1 MVEAYGTDEEA
12 LYEHYRL
19 RGQMEGREAE
29 SFIAYLNRINEAAR
43 VTEALEGEFGQ
54 LLAAYVAEYDKYVNT
69 VKPSWEHLYR
79 SKAYRHF
86 TAYMTDFWDKVAAG
100 EIAQEDAK
108 NITAMV
114 QEAFAK
120 YAER

>member
-29 SFIAYLNRINEAAR
+29 SFIAYLSRINEAAR
-43 VTEALEGEFGQ
+43 VTEALEGELGQ

-79 SKAYRHF
+79 SKAYQDF
-86 TAYMTDFWDKVAAG
+86 MAYMTDFWDKVAAG
-100 EIAQEDAK
+100 EMLLTCETNEPAAVK
-108 NITAMV
+108 ACL
-114 QEAFAK
+114 
-120 YAER
+120 